1 MLVYGRNQHNIV
13 KQISCNKKFILKK
26 LPDLEHY
33 LLILD
38 WAGVLT
44 AHVHISIHGFFFFPV
59 LLYLMLWT
67 DQKYQYPN
75 MVLP

>member
-44 AHVHISIHGFFFFPV
+44 AHVHISIHGFFFFSGPALFDALNWPKIPV
-59 LLYLMLWT
+59 S
-67 DQKYQYPN
+67 
-75 MVLP
+75 

>member
-44 AHVHISIHGFFFFPV
+44 AHVHISIHGFFFSGPALFDALNWPKIPV
-59 LLYLMLWT
+59 S
-67 DQKYQYPN
+67 
-75 MVLP
+75 